1 MEGDMKAKVTEQGVL
16 IPKQMLEDMD
26 EVEILKQDGMIIV
39 VPARAED
46 PIFELGRHPIKAD
59 VTDASENLDKYVYGS
74 L

>member
-1 MEGDMKAKVTEQGVL
+1 
-16 IPKQMLEDMD
+16 
-26 EVEILKQDGMIIV
+26 MIII

-59 VTDASENLDKYVYGS
+59 VTDASENLDKYLYDS